1 MKTIIIIPARW
12 ESTRLPGKP
21 LAMIGDKPMIQHTWE
36 RACKSNADEVI
47 IACDSKLVYDTATEF
62 GAQVIW
68 TPKADTGTERVIGVQ
83 ELKNAD
89 FVINVQ
95 GDEPFINHEDIN
107 EVIKIVHNHPNK
119 VATMRTDLINEEYKD
134 PNVVKAICNAIGLVG
149 MFTRSSIYMKT
160 NFAFKHIGLYGYS
173 AKILNKISKLEPSAS
188 SIKDSLE
195 QLTWMDNNI
204 PIVAGW
210 TSYKSLGIDTKE
222 DLEKANNIYAEP
234 KTIPNKYI

>member
-1 MKTIIIIPARW
+1 MKTLIIIPARW

-36 RACKSNADEVI
+36 RACESNADEVI
-47 IACDSKLVYDTATEF
+47 IACDSKIVYDTATEF

-68 TPKADTGTERVIGVQ
+68 TPDAETGTERVIGVQ
-83 ELKNAD
+83 KIKNAD

-95 GDEPFINHEDIN
+95 GDEPFVNPEDIN
-107 EVIKIVHNHPNK
+107 EVIKIVHNHPDK
-119 VATMRTDLINEEYKD
+119 VATMTTDLIGNEGKD
-134 PNVVKAICNAIGLVG
+134 PNVVKAISNAVGLVG
-149 MFTRSSIYMKT
+149 MFTRSSIYMRT
-160 NFAFKHIGLYGYS
+160 NFTFKHVGLYGYS
-173 AKILNKISKLEPSAS
+173 AKVLTKIANLEPTES

-210 TSYKSLGIDTKE
+210 TSYKSLGVDTAK
-222 DLEKANNIYAEP
+222 DLIKANELL
-234 KTIPNKYI
+234 KTIS

>member
-36 RACKSNADEVI
+36 RACESNADEVI
-47 IACDSKLVYDTATEF
+47 IACDSKIVYDAATEF

-68 TPKADTGTERVIGVQ
+68 TPTAETGTERVIGVQ

-95 GDEPFINHEDIN
+95 GDEPFINPKDIN
-107 EVIKIVHNHPNK
+107 EVIKIVHSHPDK
-119 VATMRTDLINEEYKD
+119 VATLRTDLIGDEGKD
-134 PNVVKAICNAIGLVG
+134 PNVVKAISNAIGLIG
-149 MFTRSSIYMKT
+149 MFTRSSIYIRT
-160 NFAFKHIGLYGYS
+160 NFAYKHIGIYGYS
-173 AKILNKISKLEPSAS
+173 SEVLNKISLLEPTEN

-204 PIVAGW
+204 PIIASW
-210 TSYKSLGIDTKE
+210 TSYKSLGVDTEE
-222 DLEKANNIYAEP
+222 DLKNANDMY
-234 KTIPNKYI
+234 KTIKNKSI

>member
-36 RACKSNADEVI
+36 RACESNADEVI
-47 IACDSKLVYDTATEF
+47 IACDSKIVYDAATEF

-68 TPKADTGTERVIGVQ
+68 TPDAETGTERVFGLFKQKTKDV
-83 ELKNAD
+83 D
-89 FVINVQ
+89 FIINVQ
-95 GDEPFINHEDIN
+95 GDEPFINPKDIN
-107 EVIKIVHNHPNK
+107 EVIKVVHNHPDK
-119 VATMRTDLINEEYKD
+119 VATMRTDLIGNEGKD

-149 MFTRSSIYMKT
+149 MFTRSSIYMRT
-160 NFAFKHIGLYGYS
+160 NFAYKHVGIYGYS
-173 AKILNKISKLEPSAS
+173 SKILNKISLLEPTES

-204 PIVAGW
+204 PIIASW
-210 TSYKSLGIDTKE
+210 TSYRSLGVDTRD
-222 DLEKANNIYAEP
+222 DLLEANKIYL
-234 KTIPNKYI
+234 KND

>member
-119 VATMRTDLINEEYKD
+119 VLLI
-134 PNVVKAICNAIGLVG
+134 
-149 MFTRSSIYMKT
+149 
-160 NFAFKHIGLYGYS
+160 
-173 AKILNKISKLEPSAS
+173 
-188 SIKDSLE
+188 
-195 QLTWMDNNI
+195 
-204 PIVAGW
+204 
-210 TSYKSLGIDTKE
+210 
-222 DLEKANNIYAEP
+222 
-234 KTIPNKYI
+234 

>member
-36 RACKSNADEVI
+36 RACESNADEVI
-47 IACDSKLVYDTATEF
+47 IACDSKIVYDTATEF

-68 TPKADTGTERVIGVQ
+68 TPDAETGTERVIGVQ
-83 ELKNAD
+83 KIKNAD

-95 GDEPFINHEDIN
+95 GDEPFVNPEDIN
-107 EVIKIVHNHPNK
+107 EVIKIVHNHPDK
-119 VATMRTDLINEEYKD
+119 VATMTTDLIGNEGKD
-134 PNVVKAICNAIGLVG
+134 PNVVKAISNAVGLVG
-149 MFTRSSIYMKT
+149 MFTRSSIYMRT
-160 NFAFKHIGLYGYS
+160 NFTFKHVGLYGYS
-173 AKILNKISKLEPSAS
+173 AKVLTKIANLEPTES

-210 TSYKSLGIDTKE
+210 TSYKSLGVDTAK
-222 DLEKANNIYAEP
+222 DLIKANELL
-234 KTIPNKYI
+234 KTIS